1 MSKKVIS
8 VVAII
13 ALVAAL
19 ALCLTACNQDSVEKR
34 LEKEGYFIL
43 SMSAEQLGIE
53 ESEIEWIVAGANA
66 ESLFTGGDFV
76 VAVKFAKTDDAKE
89 FADTIKSE
97 GDEYGTVKRLGKLVY
112 AGTEAG
118 VKAAM

>member
-1 MSKKVIS
+1 MRKKVVSII
-8 VVAII
+8 AII

-19 ALCLTACNQDSVEKR
+19 ALCLTACNQSSVEKR
-34 LEKEGYFIL
+34 LEKEGYLITDI
-43 SMSAEQLGIE
+43 SAKQLGID

-66 ESLFTGGDFV
+66 ESMFTGGDFV
-76 VAVKFAKTDDAKE
+76 VAIKFAQTADAKE
-89 FADTIKSE
+89 FADALKGEDE
-97 GDEYGTVKRLGKLVY
+97 GYGTVKRLGKLVY